1 MLKALSHSLQ
11 VEFTYIKSGKQVRF
25 MANDGIKTLSHSLS
39 ASLARFLSITQTALL
54 VPGCSC
60 VAAGWMENIL
70 LHQSRP
76 ILLSSTLN
84 SDCLRPHWMSPSAK
98 MQRWQIF
105 LLTLPQLHLCQNLSP
120 PMTSSLS
127 NDVTPPRQSLN
138 WHHVDSILIRR
149 ALGVCGVQTKPPSP
163 PSYANRS
170 NEKIEGEEGRRRRF
184 SSVWLMLPG
193 ISIFQV
199 FVSAHKKT
207 RAQRALACPHDSAK
221 RHFLPLVLWIDP
233 QL

>member
-1 MLKALSHSLQ
+1 
-11 VEFTYIKSGKQVRF
+11 
-25 MANDGIKTLSHSLS
+25 MANDGIKTLSHFLS

-54 VPGCSC
+54 VSGCSC

-84 SDCLRPHWMSPSAK
+84 SDCLRPHWMSPSVK

-207 RAQRALACPHDSAK
+207 RAQRALACPHHSAK